1 MTGLEL
7 TLFPKTSIKSMSKE
21 TKKELVSTI
30 LCKVAGLNPRDDMS
44 EIQIEAHFMTDE
56 THIVESE

>member
-1 MTGLEL
+1 
-7 TLFPKTSIKSMSKE
+7 MSKE
-21 TKKELVSTI
+21 MKKELVSTI